1 MPWLETWPM
10 EQRVDFVRECRE
22 GVFTMTEL
30 AAQYRISRKTGYKWL
45 RGTRWRVCSACRSLA
60 APAPQSAGHGAKLLA
75 ALVAVRK
82 RHPHWGAKKLLTVAA
97 RRAPTA
103 DWPRPSDRRIDPF
116 AGAAVDR
123 ASPPPKPSS
132 PASAERPAG
141 DHGGE

>member
-10 EQRVDFVRECRE
+10 EQRGDFVRECE
-22 GVFTMTEL
+22 SGVFTMTEL
-30 AAQYRISRKTGYKWL
+30 AAQSGLVGRPATSGW
-45 RGTRWRVCSACRSLA
+45 RGTRWRVCSACRDRSRR
-60 APAPQSAGHGAKLLA
+60 PRHSPQATEAKLLA

-103 DWPRPSDRRIDPF
+103 DWPCPSTVSTHLQAQGLIAPRRRR
-116 AGAAVDR
+116 AVQPR
-123 ASPPPKPSS
+123 G
-132 PASAERPAG
+132 AERPAG